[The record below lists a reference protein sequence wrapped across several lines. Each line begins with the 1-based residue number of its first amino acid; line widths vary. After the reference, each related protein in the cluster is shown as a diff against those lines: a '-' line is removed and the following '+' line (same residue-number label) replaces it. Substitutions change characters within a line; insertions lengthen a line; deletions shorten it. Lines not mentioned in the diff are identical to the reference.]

1 MSIIVPQ
8 ENQEILLSGLYV
20 NLIFIGG
27 EIWNLVDILT
37 FYAIFS
43 YLNLIKEI
51 NKQMSTY
58 K

>member
-8 ENQEILLSGLYV
+8 ENQEILLSCLYV

-27 EIWNLVDILT
+27 KIWNLVDILT